1 MATED
6 DNKPEDGE
14 NTEDQNRIL
23 EVEEGEEEDEGN
35 KPAPNSPPK
44 SNADRAAEK
53 AAKEAAEKA
62 AKEGD
67 EEGEEGSEEDD
78 GEDEDAED
86 KPLDTSVWGDTGNDV
101 ANSVLETLQN
111 SGVTPDEAKALLWDA
126 VEAGDPTKVD
136 RDALVEKVG
145 KAKATL
151 IMAGVKNVTDTNNK
165 QIAEVT
171 AIAHDAAGSK
181 ADWDKATK
189 WANAKM
195 DPNDLDELRAM
206 IDKGGKS
213 AKFATAELV
222 AAYNADPKNTALE
235 AGKGQ
240 ITPDTKSTKKVEG
253 ISRLKYGQE
262 LEKLHNR
269 GGTQAEFDKLKAQRN
284 AGKAQGL

>member
-1 MATED
+1 MATEEEQAAL
-6 DNKPEDGE
+6 N
-14 NTEDQNRIL
+14 I
-23 EVEEGEEEDEGN
+23 EEGEEGEAGKE
-35 KPAPNSPPK
+35 PSPNSPPK
-44 SNADRAAEK
+44 SNAERAAEK
-53 AAKEAAEKA
+53 AAKEAAKEAAEK
-62 AKEGD
+62 GN
-67 EEGEEGSEEDD
+67 EGEEEEENEEEENEEESNEDD
-78 GEDEDAED
+78 EA
-86 KPLDTSVWGDTGNDV
+86 KPLDTSVWGDTGDDV

-111 SGVTPDEAKALLWDA
+111 SGVTPEEAKALLWDA
-126 VEAGDPTKVD
+126 VEAGDPTQVD
-136 RDALVEKVG
+136 RDTLVEKVG

-181 ADWDKATK
+181 EDWDKATK
-189 WANAKM
+189 WANATM
-195 DPNDLDELRAM
+195 DPNDLDELRSM
-206 IDKGGKS
+206 IDTGGKS

-222 AAYNADPKNTALE
+222 AAYNADPKNTALK

-269 GGTQAEFDKLKAQRN
+269 RGSPAEFEKLKAQRN